1 MANTTC
7 QSCFWM
13 DGYRSAPYL
22 AVFYADICT
31 GGLGA
36 SSASLFPIA
45 GLSAEVIQ
53 LPDMTAL
60 HGVFQGPQNRI
71 AGSGKIVTWIAEK

>member
-1 MANTTC
+1 
-7 QSCFWM
+7 M

-53 LPDMTAL
+53 LPDITAND
-60 HGVFQGPQNRI
+60 GVFQGTFKGELSPHPITRQERHLHEI
-71 AGSGKIVTWIAEK
+71 I